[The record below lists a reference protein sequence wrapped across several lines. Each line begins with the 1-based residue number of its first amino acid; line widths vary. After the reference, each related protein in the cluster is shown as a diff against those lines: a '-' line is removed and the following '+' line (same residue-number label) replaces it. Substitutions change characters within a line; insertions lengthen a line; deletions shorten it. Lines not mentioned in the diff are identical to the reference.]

1 MTYRVLNKDGIR
13 SLASGKH
20 WRSGAVIGDA
30 ELNPRI
36 INSLLDEGAIE
47 AVVRVVE
54 KHNDPL
60 LDVPYVTEVI
70 AGALHAI
77 DLNTVEQVAGAPV
90 AVVMQAQGVG
100 QVTAQR
106 IIAAAQ
112 RLSAPDE
119 PPDESEA

>member
-1 MTYRVLNKDGIR
+1 MPYRVLNKDGIR

-36 INSLLDEGAIE
+36 ITGLLDEGAIE
-47 AVVRVVE
+47 AVVKIVE
-54 KHNDPL
+54 EHDDPL
-60 LDVPYVTEVI
+60 LDVPYVTEAI
-70 AGALHAI
+70 AAALHVI
-77 DLNTVEQVAGAPV
+77 GLDTVGQVADAPV
-90 AVVMQAQGVG
+90 AVVTQAQGVG

-112 RLSAPDE
+112 RLIAPDD